1 LKNRGLIWH
10 GGANLA
16 DVRSDKLKRSPGLR
30 FRLPAM
36 IAAMTLLALLAA
48 LAGPFFRQQTAVAQR
63 SLLAYWLVT
72 IAVAIGAFAWRWRRM
87 TTPNPL
93 MGMAYWQVTLVRRSW
108 RRDVAVRAGIIVF
121 LAFWLAWEAMQFV
134 RIHDRFAQGLVS
146 RTFAVAVRGSVIGW
160 LIGLGLAPRLLKR
173 PAFICQRGLWT
184 FGKPEAFWSKL
195 TAWQWL
201 SDRPG
206 VMKLSETKTS
216 GRSRELF
223 VAIPAELRLAVEDYV
238 REKTELTIPD
248 PQARFSVV
256 DDAADDEGEAV

>member
-1 LKNRGLIWH
+1 M
-10 GGANLA
+10 
-16 DVRSDKLKRSPGLR
+16 LKRSPGLR
-30 FRLPAM
+30 FRLPAVL
-36 IAAMTLLALLAA
+36 AAMTLLALLAA
-48 LAGPFFRQQTAVAQR
+48 LAGPFFRQQTAVAQQ

-87 TTPNPL
+87 TTPSPL

-108 RRDVAVRAGIIVF
+108 RRDVAVRAGIIAF

-134 RIHDRFAQGLVS
+134 RIHDRFVDGPISFGIAI
-146 RTFAVAVRGSVIGW
+146 RGAFSGW
-160 LIGLGLAPRLLKR
+160 VVGLGFVPRLLKR

-184 FGKPEAFWSKL
+184 FGKREAFWSKL

-206 VMKLSETKTS
+206 VMKLSETKTY

-223 VAIPAELRLAVEDYV
+223 IAIPAELRLAVEDYV

-248 PQARFSVV
+248 ASLRQVAV
-256 DDAADDEGEAV
+256 DDADENAGEAV